1 MGVVMEWRTFVGRI
15 PDARQ
20 LANGKCQGG
29 CPVCAKEQ
37 GGKDGELNLV
47 AQVVDQRINMV
58 CFGGHSLAAILHAL
72 GLQQSD
78 LVVKLKVSPT
88 PSPRAVEV
96 SDDTRNHHEP
106 EKPAEPAARVSGSVP
121 AAPRPNNPPASTR
134 NPTDE
139 FSRRVPPH
147 NLEGEQSVLG
157 AVLLDNEALSIAR
170 RIIGVNDFYRDNHRT
185 LFRTMCELA
194 DQGQPIDA
202 ITMRNNLRS
211 HGKLDQVGGPAYIA
225 ELASVVPTASSVRY
239 YAQMVQ
245 ESAVKR
251 RIARDAGDL
260 IEMAYNGVQAESL
273 LGEWQRRVNV
283 LDRGFL
289 APVEIPWEE
298 LGAAEQ
304 ANAEYLERQPVV
316 DKLCYSSAVSMIT
329 GGKHAGKSTLA
340 RWLAICVAKGIPFL
354 RRNVMQGPV
363 MYIASED
370 EEMAA
375 RSELIRLGWA
385 LSDDLRFFGKSKIRS
400 DDFDFLG
407 MLTKEIQRHHVVLV
421 VIDMLFDFVRVD
433 DEMSYSGTRRAVGHI
448 QDVASD
454 SGAHLCVL
462 HHAPKN
468 AQIGD
473 AAVAALGSQGLAA
486 RVSPII
492 LVRRF
497 GPGVHSISST
507 TVRDPRGEAIPESRL
522 LKNADNSIDLGGVWK
537 GYMLAEV
544 YVPRLLD
551 IIDSEPDSEF
561 TITELA
567 EALGPTTGYAVTRQ
581 CLAMMFKQDLVGRR
595 GSGRKG
601 QPYRYC
607 SRTNAPQVN
616 SELETYVGD
625 VSNPKVSQPPLIN
638 PDSGRYGYK
647 ETEYPNDLDQYGIS
661 KSK

>member
-1 MGVVMEWRTFVGRI
+1 VDWATFLGRVSSSRRI
-15 PDARQ
+15 NQ
-20 LANGKCQGG
+20 TKCQGE
-29 CPVCAKEQ
+29 CPVCAEEH
-37 GGKDGELNLV
+37 GGKDVELNLV
-47 AQVVDQRINMV
+47 AQLVEGRINFV
-58 CFGGHSLAAILHAL
+58 CFAGHDREDILA
-72 GLQQSD
+72 
-78 LVVKLKVSPT
+78 KLESVT
-88 PSPRAVEV
+88 PSPPRAVEV

-121 AAPRPNNPPASTR
+121 AAPRPNYPPASTR
-134 NPTDE
+134 NPADE

-147 NLEGEQSVLG
+147 NLEAEQSVLG

-170 RIIGVNDFYRDNHRT
+170 RIIGARDFYREQHRT
-185 LFRTMCELA
+185 LFQAMCELA

-202 ITMRNNLRS
+202 LTLRNYLRL
-211 HGKLDQVGGPAYIA
+211 HGKVDQIPASYVA
-225 ELASVVPTASSVRY
+225 DLAAVVPTASSVRY

-273 LGEWQRRVNV
+273 LGEWQRRVTV
-283 LDRGFL
+283 LDRGFM

-522 LKNADNSIDLGGVWK
+522 IKNADNSIDLGGVWK

-607 SRTNAPQVN
+607 SRTNASQEN
-616 SELETYVGD
+616 SELETYMGD
-625 VSNPKVSQPPLIN
+625 VSNPKPSQPTLIN
-638 PDSGRYGYK
+638 PDGGRYGYK
-647 ETEYPNDLDQYGIS
+647 ETEYQNDLDQYGIS

>member
-1 MGVVMEWRTFVGRI
+1 
-15 PDARQ
+15 
-20 LANGKCQGG
+20 
-29 CPVCAKEQ
+29 
-37 GGKDGELNLV
+37 
-47 AQVVDQRINMV
+47 
-58 CFGGHSLAAILHAL
+58 
-72 GLQQSD
+72 
-78 LVVKLKVSPT
+78 
-88 PSPRAVEV
+88 
-96 SDDTRNHHEP
+96 
-106 EKPAEPAARVSGSVP
+106 
-121 AAPRPNNPPASTR
+121 
-134 NPTDE
+134 
-139 FSRRVPPH
+139 
-147 NLEGEQSVLG
+147 LEGEQSVLG